1 MAKKT
6 PEIQCEIP
14 RQLTVMDAAD
24 RVFEEGLLA
33 REDVIHR
40 WIENKCTEYFSYAV
54 TEDHGAII
62 LVIATDKYFHE
73 R

>member
-1 MAKKT
+1 MET
-6 PEIQCEIP
+6 
-14 RQLTVMDAAD
+14 AD

-62 LVIATDKYFHE
+62 LVIATDKYFHDK
-73 R
+73 

>member
-1 MAKKT
+1 MTKKN
-6 PEIQCEIP
+6 EIQCEIP
-14 RQLTVMDAAD
+14 REITVMETAN

-40 WIENKCTEYFSYAV
+40 WIEKKCTEYFSYAI
-54 TEDHGAII
+54 TEDHGAIV
-62 LVIATDKYFHE
+62 LVIACEKYFNE

>member
-1 MAKKT
+1 MAKKIVDT
-6 PEIQCEIP
+6 P
-14 RQLTVMDAAD
+14 RAVSLTEAAD

-40 WIENKCTEYFSYAV
+40 WIENKCTEYFNYAV

-62 LVIATDKYFHE
+62 LVIATDKYFHD

>member
-14 RQLTVMDAAD
+14 RQLTVMEAAD

-40 WIENKCTEYFSYAV
+40 WIENKCTEYFNYAI

-62 LVIATDKYFHE
+62 LVIAADKYFHD

>member
-6 PEIQCEIP
+6 PETIKPISLME
-14 RQLTVMDAAD
+14 TANG
-24 RVFEEGLLA
+24 VFEEGLLA

-40 WIENKCTEYFSYAV
+40 WIEKKCTEYFSYAI
-54 TEDHGAII
+54 TEDHRAIV
-62 LVIATDKYFHE
+62 LMIAGEKYFNE

>member
-1 MAKKT
+1 MAKKKT
-6 PEIQCEIP
+6 ETTKQISLI
-14 RQLTVMDAAD
+14 DAAD
-24 RVFEEGLLA
+24 RVFEQGLLA

-40 WIENKCTEYFSYAV
+40 WIENKCTEYFSYAI

-62 LVIATDKYFHE
+62 LVIAADKYFHD

>member
-6 PEIQCEIP
+6 TTPVSNQFTQIAQKVHGHGLRASPERVVEMIQEIGSN
-14 RQLTVMDAAD
+14 
-24 RVFEEGLLA
+24 F
-33 REDVIHR
+33 
-40 WIENKCTEYFSYAV
+40 FSFAV

-62 LVIATDKYFHE
+62 LVIATDKYFHD

>member
-6 PEIQCEIP
+6 PETIKPISLME
-14 RQLTVMDAAD
+14 TAN

-40 WIENKCTEYFSYAV
+40 WIEKKCTEYFSYAI

-62 LVIATDKYFHE
+62 LVITTEKYFNE

>member
-6 PEIQCEIP
+6 PEIP
-14 RQLTVMDAAD
+14 RQITVMETAD

-40 WIENKCTEYFSYAV
+40 WIENKCTEYFNYAI
-54 TEDHGAII
+54 TEDHGAIVI
-62 LVIATDKYFHE
+62 VIATDKYFHG

>member
-6 PEIQCEIP
+6 PEIQKHP
-14 RQLTVMDAAD
+14 TLMDAAD
-24 RVFEEGLLA
+24 LVFEQGLLA

-40 WIENKCTEYFSYAV
+40 WIENKCTEYFSYAI

-62 LVIATDKYFHE
+62 LVIAADKYFHN

>member
-1 MAKKT
+1 MGKKT
-6 PEIQCEIP
+6 SE
-14 RQLTVMDAAD
+14 TVKTMSLMETAE

-40 WIENKCTEYFSYAV
+40 WIENKCTEYFNYAV

-62 LVIATDKYFHE
+62 IVIATDKYFFD

>member
-1 MAKKT
+1 M
-6 PEIQCEIP
+6 E
-14 RQLTVMDAAD
+14 LAD

-33 REDVIHR
+33 REDRIHEL
-40 WIENKCTEYFSYAV
+40 IENKCTEYFNYAI

-62 LVIATDKYFHE
+62 LVIATDKYFHD

>member
-6 PEIQCEIP
+6 PEIH
-14 RQLTVMDAAD
+14 RQPTLMDAAD
-24 RVFEEGLLA
+24 LVFEQGLSA
-33 REDVIHR
+33 RENVIHR
-40 WIENKCTEYFSYAV
+40 WIENKCTEYFSYAI

-62 LVIATDKYFHE
+62 IVIAADKYFHD

>member
-1 MAKKT
+1 MATKT
-6 PEIQCEIP
+6 PEISKEVS
-14 RQLTVMDAAD
+14 LMELAD

-33 REDVIHR
+33 REDRIHEL
-40 WIENKCTEYFSYAV
+40 IENKCTEYFNYAI

-62 LVIATDKYFHE
+62 LVIATDKYFHD

>member
-6 PEIQCEIP
+6 PEISKEVS
-14 RQLTVMDAAD
+14 LMELAD

-33 REDVIHR
+33 RENRIHE
-40 WIENKCTEYFSYAV
+40 WIENKCTEYFSYAI

-62 LVIATDKYFHE
+62 LVIAADKYFHD

>member
-1 MAKKT
+1 
-6 PEIQCEIP
+6 
-14 RQLTVMDAAD
+14 
-24 RVFEEGLLA
+24 VFEEGLLA

-40 WIENKCTEYFSYAV
+40 WITNKCMEYFNYAV

-62 LVIATDKYFHE
+62 LVIATDKYFHD

>member
-6 PEIQCEIP
+6 PEIQKLP
-14 RQLTVMDAAD
+14 TLMDAAD
-24 RVFEEGLLA
+24 LVFEQGLLA

-54 TEDHGAII
+54 TENHGAII
-62 LVIATDKYFHE
+62 LVIATDKYFE
-73 R
+73 D

>member
-1 MAKKT
+1 VGKKT
-6 PEIQCEIP
+6 SE
-14 RQLTVMDAAD
+14 TVKTMSLMETAE

-40 WIENKCTEYFSYAV
+40 WIENKCTEYFNYAV

-62 LVIATDKYFHE
+62 IVIATDKYFFD